1 MHQVG
6 IEEAIFQVAVS
17 IDIELISCSSN
28 FLSDL
33 SMTPAIAE
41 QKLLSNLGVR
51 LSRGLV
57 DTVGSGSTT
66 LRLYSPFYLSKL
78 QRLLLIF

>member
-6 IEEAIFQVAVS
+6 IEEAIFQISVS
-17 IDIELISCSSN
+17 IDIELIRCSSY

-57 DTVGSGSTT
+57 DTVGPSSTT
-66 LRLYSPFYLSKL
+66 LRLYSPF
-78 QRLLLIF
+78 